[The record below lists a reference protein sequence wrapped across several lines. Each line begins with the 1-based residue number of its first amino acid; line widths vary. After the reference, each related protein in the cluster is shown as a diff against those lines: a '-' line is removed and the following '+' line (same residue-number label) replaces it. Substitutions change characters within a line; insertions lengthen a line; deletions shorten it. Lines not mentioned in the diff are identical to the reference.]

1 MRAGFL
7 HIASLFMLVVLMTV
21 LVAQNVQP
29 VSAEPA
35 GIGEWV
41 SDSRISLC
49 VHSFGSAQSI
59 SYYPYNPDTA
69 GYVFA
74 WVDVSLKNVGGE
86 EVTTNPLYA
95 FLRDADNYMYEGG
108 NVLSPKQLQL
118 IDLPP
123 GETVRGEIYFEV
135 PAQAVITKFQWI
147 DHHSFISVIIPE
159 FPSFLILPLFMIATL
174 LAVIVYRR
182 RKVRYEAKISGSP

>member
-7 HIASLFMLVVLMTV
+7 HIPSLFMLVVLMTI
-21 LVAQNVQP
+21 LAAQNVQP

-49 VHSFGSAQSI
+49 VHSFSSAQSI
-59 SYYPYNPDTA
+59 SYYPYTPDTA
-69 GYVFA
+69 EYVFA

-86 EVTTNPLYA
+86 EVSTNSLYA
-95 FLRDADNYMYEGG
+95 FLRDADDYIYERII
-108 NVLSPKQLQL
+108 VPSPKQWQL

-147 DHHSFISVIIPE
+147 DYQSFISIIIPE
-159 FPSFLILPLFMIATL
+159 FPSFLILPLFMTLTL
-174 LAVIVYRR
+174 LTVIICKRR
-182 RKVRYEAKISGSP
+182 HTRKSCSTSL